1 MINPSLLTSDK
12 PLKVKV
18 GKTESG
24 FTKLIFSDRQQVE
37 VSQKYLPKGVAEGE
51 SLFLNLLTESELDLT
66 RREIAKKVLDD
77 ILSQG

>member
-37 VSQKYLPKGVAEGE
+37 VSQKYLPKGAAEGE

>member
-37 VSQKYLPKGVAEGE
+37 VSQKYLPKGATEGE
-51 SLFLNLLTESELDLT
+51 ALFLNLLTESELDLT